1 MSIASLEEDTPV
13 AGREGARLEELYSTH
28 APAGLRLA
36 ILLTGDH
43 HRAEDLVQDAFVRIT
58 GRFGHLRSRDAFGSY
73 LNRTIVNLA
82 KDHGRRT
89 HLERRELQKERAALA
104 RAEQPV
110 MPDLAG
116 RKEILD
122 VLVLL
127 PYRQRAAV
135 VLRYY
140 QDLSE
145 QQVADNLGCSLS
157 AARSLITRGMETLR
171 KQLRGELHE

>member
-1 MSIASLEEDTPV
+1 MSIASVEDERSV
-13 AGREGARLEELYSTH
+13 AGRGGARLDELYSAH
-28 APAGLRLA
+28 APGALRLA

-58 GRFGHLRSRDAFGSY
+58 GRFTHLRARGAFGSY

-82 KDHGRRT
+82 KDQGRRAG
-89 HLERRELQKERAALA
+89 LERRELQKERDAVA
-104 RAEQPV
+104 RAEHPS
-110 MPDLAG
+110 MPDLEG

-122 VLVLL
+122 VLLLL

-140 QDLSE
+140 QDFSE
-145 QQVADNLGCSLS
+145 QQVADTLGCSLS

-171 KQLRGELHE
+171 KQLRGEPHE

>member
-1 MSIASLEEDTPV
+1 MDDDRSV
-13 AGREGARLEELYSTH
+13 AGGGSARLDELYSAH
-28 APAGLRLA
+28 ASAALRLA
-36 ILLTGDH
+36 ILLTGDR

-58 GRFGHLRSRDAFGSY
+58 GRFGHLRAKSAFGSY

-82 KDHGRRT
+82 KDQGRRAG
-89 HLERRELQKERAALA
+89 LERRELQKERDAVA
-104 RAEQPV
+104 RAQQPS
-110 MPDLAG
+110 MPDLAT

-122 VLVLL
+122 ALLVL

-145 QQVADNLGCSLS
+145 QQVADTLGCSLS
-157 AARSLITRGMETLR
+157 AARSLISRGMESLR
-171 KQLRGELHE
+171 KQLRGEPHE

>member
-1 MSIASLEEDTPV
+1 MEDDRSV
-13 AGREGARLEELYSTH
+13 AGREGARLEELYATH

-58 GRFGHLRSRDAFGSY
+58 GRFGHLRFREAFGSY

-82 KDHGRRT
+82 KDHGRRSN
-89 HLERRELQKERAALA
+89 LERRELQKERDAVA
-104 RAEQPV
+104 RAEQPS

-122 VLVLL
+122 VLLLL

-140 QDLSE
+140 QDFSE
-145 QQVADNLGCSLS
+145 QQVADTLGCSYP
-157 AARSLITRGMETLR
+157 AARSLVTRGMETLR
-171 KQLRGELHE
+171 KQLRGELRE